1 MGKRPPRSERLVTSR
16 SSRRPPLAW
25 SEARSSWGSRWA
37 WGAMTPDPSVGRP
50 RGAAET
56 LLKPVQTNELGR
68 TVISAATGKADCHA
82 FKPLSRSSY
91 PITQRG
97 RDNGRMAAASNVVIE
112 AMGDSTDVALAA
124 GGDRQAFERLYRT
137 HSTRVFSLCARMSGS
152 RTRGEELTQDVFV
165 RTWEKLPQFRGDS
178 AFSTWLHRLAVNV
191 VLNARKS
198 EGKRASRT
206 DQGDVDDE
214 RWDEAAR
221 APMYIERMDLAQA
234 ISKLPAGARKV
245 FVLHDVEGYKH
256 EEIAEMMG
264 ITSGGSKAQLHRARL
279 LLREALER

>member
-1 MGKRPPRSERLVTSR
+1 
-16 SSRRPPLAW
+16 
-25 SEARSSWGSRWA
+25 
-37 WGAMTPDPSVGRP
+37 
-50 RGAAET
+50 
-56 LLKPVQTNELGR
+56 
-68 TVISAATGKADCHA
+68 
-82 FKPLSRSSY
+82 
-91 PITQRG
+91 
-97 RDNGRMAAASNVVIE
+97 MAAASNVISI

-124 GGDRQAFERLYRT
+124 GGDRQAFERLYRA

-165 RTWEKLPQFRGDS
+165 RTWEKLPQFRGES

-198 EGKRASRT
+198 EGKLASRT
-206 DQGDVDDE
+206 DQSEEDE
-214 RWDEAAR
+214 EPWDQAAR
-221 APMYIERMDLAQA
+221 APMHIERMDLANA
-234 ISKLPAGARKV
+234 IAMLPAGARKV